1 MWSFSQGE
9 ILVLHHPTTIST
21 KYQAMVHVGS
31 VRQTASIIAMDKECL
46 RTGDKATV
54 HFRFIKH
61 PEYLKN
67 GLKMVSGIMMM
78 AVFMVLPKDFI
89 HPLCVDVMK
98 EVYIVAGER
107 YPLICIQRERLKGNS
122 RKYSTNTYVLF

>member
-1 MWSFSQGE
+1 MQGE

-46 RTGDKATV
+46 RTGDKAIV

-67 GLKMVSGIMMM
+67 GLKMVCCFFFISKKQSNK
-78 AVFMVLPKDFI
+78 VFPPCIFAHSCFCLLAPSSVKIIILIGNMQYTEKI
-89 HPLCVDVMK
+89 NCHP
-98 EVYIVAGER
+98 
-107 YPLICIQRERLKGNS
+107 
-122 RKYSTNTYVLF
+122 F

>member
-1 MWSFSQGE
+1 MTSTKVWRLQSEHSCPAVTINFFYILQETSEKFSDCNPMLLLLCWGFNKEFNLYLQGE

-46 RTGDKATV
+46 RTGDKAIV

-67 GLKMVSGIMMM
+67 GLKMVAMPG
-78 AVFMVLPKDFI
+78 
-89 HPLCVDVMK
+89 
-98 EVYIVAGER
+98 
-107 YPLICIQRERLKGNS
+107 
-122 RKYSTNTYVLF
+122 VLFCSE

>member
-1 MWSFSQGE
+1 MPFFLYIKNKTDAFWQGE

-46 RTGDKATV
+46 RTGDKAIV

-61 PEYLKN
+61 PEYLKS
-67 GLKMVSGIMMM
+67 GLKMVIID
-78 AVFMVLPKDFI
+78 VFLQQSF
-89 HPLCVDVMK
+89 L
-98 EVYIVAGER
+98 
-107 YPLICIQRERLKGNS
+107 
-122 RKYSTNTYVLF
+122 

>member
-1 MWSFSQGE
+1 M
-9 ILVLHHPTTIST
+9 VLHHPTTIST

-46 RTGDKATV
+46 RTGDKAIV

-67 GLKMVSGIMMM
+67 GLKMVNISGI
-78 AVFMVLPKDFI
+78 LS
-89 HPLCVDVMK
+89 L
-98 EVYIVAGER
+98 
-107 YPLICIQRERLKGNS
+107 LQKGGI
-122 RKYSTNTYVLF
+122 

>member
-1 MWSFSQGE
+1 M
-9 ILVLHHPTTIST
+9 VLHHPTTIST

-61 PEYLKN
+61 PEYLKA
-67 GLKMVSGIMMM
+67 GLKMVTLIFI
-78 AVFMVLPKDFI
+78 VFKL
-89 HPLCVDVMK
+89 
-98 EVYIVAGER
+98 
-107 YPLICIQRERLKGNS
+107 
-122 RKYSTNTYVLF
+122 